1 MKARLVVFPIKGKIW
16 CFSRSIDQ
24 SASAFNSANTPSTV
38 KELWKKI
45 STNSKPL
52 NANAELLVDFIS
64 NKMNNAWVGL
74 EKAPEGSFKNK
85 LHGFGLQ
92 LLARVKP
99 SEVLLKSISKEV
111 TNVRITYPPS
121 LNSRLVRRRLRH
133 IAMRGTVLH
142 RKYFYGSVTLLPL
155 TTALAVLPLPNI
167 PFFWVLFRTYSHWRA
182 LQGSEKLLQLVSDY
196 SRAQSFSSEMMEA
209 SKELEELLRK
219 GYENGS
225 VNEKAI
231 SDICIKF
238 KLNKIDVLKWRDLV

>member
-1 MKARLVVFPIKGKIW
+1 MKARLVVFPIK
-16 CFSRSIDQ
+16 
-24 SASAFNSANTPSTV
+24 
-38 KELWKKI
+38 ELWKKI
-45 STNSKPL
+45 SSNSKPL

-99 SEVLLKSISKEV
+99 SEILLKSISKEV

-133 IAMRGTVLH
+133 IAMRGTVIH

-182 LQGSEKLLQLVSDY
+182 LQGSEKLLELVSDY
-196 SRAQSFSSEMMEA
+196 SRAQNPSAEMMEA
-209 SKELEELLRK
+209 SKELDELLRK

-225 VNEKAI
+225 VNEQAI
-231 SDICIKF
+231 SDICIQF